1 MATDDVLHVYIYM
14 CIYVYVQTRVHV
26 YMYTCIHIYMY
37 ACIQVYMI
45 GRRKLDVRR
54 RTGEV
59 ARGKCG
65 VVSDKRP
72 VVSGKQ

>member
-1 MATDDVLHVYIYM
+1 MATDDVLHVYIYV
-14 CIYVYVQTRVHV
+14 CIYVYVQTGVHV

-45 GRRKLDVRR
+45 GSPKLDVGS

-59 ARGKCG
+59 ARGKC
-65 VVSDKRP
+65 
-72 VVSGKQ
+72 